1 MVPKIFKKL
10 KLPLNDNM
18 KYVQK
23 LVLLHLRLIPLTNK
37 NVTDSAFRRIIF
49 EAGNDINDLYILCE
63 ADITSKN
70 KEKVNKYLN
79 NIEFVKSKIEEI
91 EKKDKLRNFQPPVDG
106 KIIMQTFNIKP
117 SKLVGEIKFKIREAI
132 LNGEINNNK
141 KEAENYMYKIGK
153 ELKIY

>member
-1 MVPKIFKKL
+1 MNMWDQNGSKNFKKL

-37 NVTDSAFRRIIF
+37 NVNDSAFRRIIF
-49 EAGNDINDLYILCE
+49 EAGNDINDLYMLCE
-63 ADITSKN
+63 VDITSKN

-91 EKKDKLRNFQPPVDG
+91 EKKDKLRNS
-106 KIIMQTFNIKP
+106 T
-117 SKLVGEIKFKIREAI
+117 SS
-132 LNGEINNNK
+132 
-141 KEAENYMYKIGK
+141 
-153 ELKIY
+153 